1 MTPREWAR
9 EQRAA
14 QLRWTDDYRRDVRL
28 AHQSAALWSRAWAG
42 QLPPLK
48 TLLEQITT
56 TMERHHNPL
65 MVLSTH
71 LGIPARPLSPE
82 ARAALDRMQARELA
96 ARGQ

>member
-14 QLRWTDDYRRDVRL
+14 QIRWTDEYKRDVRL
-28 AHQSAALWSRAWAG
+28 AHQSAKLYSRAWAG

-48 TLLEQITT
+48 TLLEQVSTT
-56 TMERHHNPL
+56 IERRQNPL

-82 ARAALDRMQARELA
+82 AKAALDRMKARERA
-96 ARGQ
+96 VRGR